1 MQNII
6 YHCSIL
12 PYFNHFVKKKKKKVC
27 VLLKSDKMEVAGYI
41 SNDHASLELCVCLG
55 EGVALGCAVSVCVY
69 GEICSI
75 LCILVIVGLTQLR
88 LMK

>member
-12 PYFNHFVKKKKKKVC
+12 PYFNHFIKKKQVC

-55 EGVALGCAVSVCVY
+55 EVVALGCAVSVHVY
-69 GEICSI
+69 GEIRSI
-75 LCILVIVGLTQLR
+75 LCILVIIGFMQLSI
-88 LMK
+88 KK